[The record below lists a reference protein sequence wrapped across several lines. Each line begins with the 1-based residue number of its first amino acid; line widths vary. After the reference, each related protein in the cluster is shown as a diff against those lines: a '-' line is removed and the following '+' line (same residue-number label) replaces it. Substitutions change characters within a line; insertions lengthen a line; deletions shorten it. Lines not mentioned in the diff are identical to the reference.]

1 MIDVA
6 EHLAAILAAVRPL
19 EPEPRGVAEARGR
32 VLRHPVFARVDV
44 PGFDSSAMDGFA
56 VREVTGPATLRVIAD
71 LPAGTQDDPRMDAG
85 EAARIMTGA
94 PVPTDATAVVP
105 FEDTERGLAG
115 GLGNVTVLAAP
126 RGPGAH
132 IRRRGSDVREGDL
145 VVADGIRL
153 TAAPLGAI
161 AAAGVGTVSVSRA
174 PRVAVVS
181 TGSELRPAGEPLHR
195 GQIPESNS
203 VLLAGLAEEAGA
215 EIVLRTSVGDEGE
228 GPRDAIAAAEGAGA
242 DVVVFSGGV
251 SAGAYEVVKNT
262 LGDLMRFDRV
272 RMQPGKPQGFG
283 STPSGTLLFGL
294 PGNPVSAAVSF
305 ELFVRPALGAL
316 EGAADLGRETL
327 RVALAADRR
336 ARPERVQYVPV
347 RLDRSDPACWTALP
361 TAHGTRGLGEADGL
375 AIIPPSDRDLVA
387 GDLVTVTRW

>member
-32 VLRHPVFARVDV
+32 VLRHPVLARVDV

-115 GLGNVTVLAAP
+115 GLGDVTVLAAP

-153 TAAPLGAI
+153 TAARLGAI
-161 AAAGVGTVSVSRA
+161 AAAIGIFLPVYVFTVIPAPWFSRNRDNA
-174 PRVAVVS
+174 QLKAFVQGATAAATGALSGAVVVIAL
-181 TGSELRPAGEPLHR
+181 TGALQVLVFLPTPRD
-195 GQIPESNS
+195 
-203 VLLAGLAEEAGA
+203 LLASSYGLLVLGKLTGLGVLVAFGA
-215 EIVLRTSVGDEGE
+215 RNRFRLLPIL
-228 GPRDAIAAAEGAGA
+228 
-242 DVVVFSGGV
+242 
-251 SAGAYEVVKNT
+251 SAGGPPFALRRSVRAETVVMAAVILLAAF
-262 LGDLMRFDRV
+262 LGYVPPPEPAVPVARAVTQDA
-272 RMQPGKPQGFG
+272 QS
-283 STPSGTLLFGL
+283 STP
-294 PGNPVSAAVSF
+294 
-305 ELFVRPALGAL
+305 R
-316 EGAADLGRETL
+316 
-327 RVALAADRR
+327 
-336 ARPERVQYVPV
+336 
-347 RLDRSDPACWTALP
+347 
-361 TAHGTRGLGEADGL
+361 
-375 AIIPPSDRDLVA
+375 
-387 GDLVTVTRW
+387 